1 MLSGGSRSARALRK
15 LVPFRFRNKV
25 ESMLLFLIILG
36 MLFVVLS
43 MVFVINPPEAWIKRV
58 FHQNGKDQK

>member
-1 MLSGGSRSARALRK
+1 
-15 LVPFRFRNKV
+15 
-25 ESMLLFLIILG
+25 MLLFLIILG